1 MEGLGGIFLANKP
14 TTSSRF
20 FSTKPNA
27 VRCSNL
33 SQELSKQFLQ
43 SHEQYAT
50 QTPLE
55 GINHAIIY
63 HKGRLSLWS
72 KNAKNELV
80 LTTRHN
86 TPALKDEYQF
96 IKSLSHCSVWL
107 SMVMQ
112 SIQEKKAI
120 TPYHKRD
127 TLRIINYLEQL
138 KQLVAEQKQIA
149 KLFEK
154 LCEPNTS
161 DKSGVQN
168 RRVNPIDLLLY
179 FAARVL
185 EINETGEKISVL
197 LQSLLSSVQELNT
210 RCASYATT
218 IQLQGMHRILLNWA
232 EKYSIQVKYTRSLI
246 VTASG
251 PREQLIERQYFE
263 EMLAKQNLTNDE
275 KGIRYIHTI
284 EMLPQQIAT
293 VNDKELIGFL
303 QKHELNSNIGKNML
317 NNPLGMDKDVL
328 GEHAPGVLKGKCPF
342 KH

>member
-1 MEGLGGIFLANKP
+1 
-14 TTSSRF
+14 
-20 FSTKPNA
+20 
-27 VRCSNL
+27 
-33 SQELSKQFLQ
+33 
-43 SHEQYAT
+43 
-50 QTPLE
+50 
-55 GINHAIIY
+55 
-63 HKGRLSLWS
+63 
-72 KNAKNELV
+72 
-80 LTTRHN
+80 
-86 TPALKDEYQF
+86 
-96 IKSLSHCSVWL
+96 
-107 SMVMQ
+107 MQ

-127 TLRIINYLEQL
+127 TLRIINYLKQL
-138 KQLVAEQKQIA
+138 KRFVSEQKHIA
-149 KLFEK
+149 KLFEQ

-161 DKSGVQN
+161 DKSGVQS

-185 EINETGEKISVL
+185 EIDETGEKISAL

-210 RCASYATT
+210 RCASYATK
-218 IQLQGMHRILLNWA
+218 IQLQGMHRILLNWV
-232 EKYSIQVKYTRSLI
+232 EKYSIQAKYTRSLI

-263 EMLAKQNLTNDE
+263 EMLAKQNLKNDE

-293 VNDKELIGFL
+293 VTDKELIGFL
-303 QKHELNSNIGKNML
+303 QRHELNSDIGKNML